1 MCLKSVTNVYGMI
14 YKCKLR
20 NHTGSRDVLVFQWD
34 LNTVQSAL
42 KALQVSERFFFV
54 VLDIW
59 TDRKFFK
66 RENDQI
72 CEAELKK
79 NVSVN

>member
-42 KALQVSERFFFV
+42 KALQVSERFFLCSFRHLNGQKV
-54 VLDIW
+54 
-59 TDRKFFK
+59 F
-66 RENDQI
+66 
-72 CEAELKK
+72 
-79 NVSVN
+79 